1 MATVVSS
8 TRAVRYPRTFSFGG
22 GAAAKFSGGVPACNN
37 SQEARNARTVCHPRF
52 RLWSHIGAILV
63 RSLASPAYFAGSL
76 SLSAFLSSLTIWC
89 AASFAS
95 TLSFHRGEARTRSE
109 EHTSELQSRRDL
121 VCRLLLEKKKQ

>member
-37 SQEARNARTVCHPRF
+37 SQEARNARTVCHRRF

-63 RSLASPAYFAGSL
+63 RSLSSPAYFAVSL
-76 SLSAFLSSLTIWC
+76 FLSAFLSSLTIC
-89 AASFAS
+89 CVASFAS
-95 TLSFHRGEARTRSE
+95 HLYFNRSE
-109 EHTSELQSRRDL
+109 SRTWMCGLQKNHWSHRHLRRDPTIML
-121 VCRLLLEKKKQ
+121 RM